1 MLMTRASEY
10 ALLSLV
16 TLATTTDPMDTET
29 LAHDLGISKSF
40 LAKVLQS
47 LARQGILKSYK
58 GVKGGFVLIQ
68 PKEEIT
74 ILSIM
79 QAAEGKGPTVFD
91 CSPGLGN
98 CPHHGI
104 GLVIVA
110 STPPHRHDG
119 VTDRAQRNAGN
130 QVLILRQLGGLIG
143 AVTPPFTA
151 ALHQDLD
158 AVAPGE
164 HGVSEQ
170 QVAGGEVARDRAEAL
185 VLHIKGHAHC
195 AL

>member
-16 TLATTTDPMDTET
+16 TLANATDPMDTET

-91 CSPGLGN
+91 CSPGYFWCNLDDHEAQARQDTQDIGDQCQPGGYPPKGGALQYDGKKGCYATQNKDIPKKGN
-98 CPHHGI
+98 P
-104 GLVIVA
+104 
-110 STPPHRHDG
+110 
-119 VTDRAQRNAGN
+119 
-130 QVLILRQLGGLIG
+130 
-143 AVTPPFTA
+143 
-151 ALHQDLD
+151 
-158 AVAPGE
+158 
-164 HGVSEQ
+164 
-170 QVAGGEVARDRAEAL
+170 
-185 VLHIKGHAHC
+185 
-195 AL
+195 

>member
-16 TLATTTDPMDTET
+16 SLATATEPIDTET

-40 LAKVLQS
+40 LAKILQS

-58 GVKGGFVLIQ
+58 GVKGGFELIR

-79 QAAEGKGPTVFD
+79 EAAEGKGPAVFD

-98 CPHHGI
+98 CPGDKENSCQI
-104 GLVIVA
+104 WPFINNLQGRIDDFLA
-110 STPPHRHDG
+110 DLTLAD
-119 VTDRAQRNAGN
+119 
-130 QVLILRQLGGLIG
+130 IL
-143 AVTPPFTA
+143 
-151 ALHQDLD
+151 
-158 AVAPGE
+158 E
-164 HGVSEQ
+164 
-170 QVAGGEVARDRAEAL
+170 
-185 VLHIKGHAHC
+185 K
-195 AL
+195 

>member
-16 TLATTTDPMDTET
+16 TLATATDPMDTET

-40 LAKVLQS
+40 LAKILQS

-98 CPHHGI
+98 CPAEKEESCHIWPFVNNLQGRI
-104 GLVIVA
+104 DEFLA
-110 STPPHRHDG
+110 SMTLAD
-119 VTDRAQRNAGN
+119 
-130 QVLILRQLGGLIG
+130 IL
-143 AVTPPFTA
+143 
-151 ALHQDLD
+151 
-158 AVAPGE
+158 
-164 HGVSEQ
+164 
-170 QVAGGEVARDRAEAL
+170 
-185 VLHIKGHAHC
+185 KK
-195 AL
+195 

>member
-16 TLATTTDPMDTET
+16 TLANATDPMDTET

-74 ILSIM
+74 ILNVM

-91 CSPGLGN
+91 CSPGVGN
-98 CPHHGI
+98 CPAEKEESCHIWPFINNLQGRIDDFLAGI
-104 GLVIVA
+104 TLA
-110 STPPHRHDG
+110 D
-119 VTDRAQRNAGN
+119 
-130 QVLILRQLGGLIG
+130 IL
-143 AVTPPFTA
+143 
-151 ALHQDLD
+151 
-158 AVAPGE
+158 E
-164 HGVSEQ
+164 
-170 QVAGGEVARDRAEAL
+170 
-185 VLHIKGHAHC
+185 K
-195 AL
+195 